1 MHAVNDE
8 SAMCARIAKTILLI
22 KHLFFFHFDAVI
34 YSLRRIQMIIKTSL
48 PDCWL
53 YVSLAETRIRCL
65 AAISDSRLVITNWP
79 ITGGSQYVT

>member
-1 MHAVNDE
+1 
-8 SAMCARIAKTILLI
+8 
-22 KHLFFFHFDAVI
+22 
-34 YSLRRIQMIIKTSL
+34 MIIKTSL